1 MFSQFALKNTA
12 SDKTN
17 WLKMEIFFLWRP
29 LFLLHSMSKD
39 QGRRE
44 KLMKNERKYELEPG

>member
-17 WLKMEIFFLWRP
+17 WLKMEIFFCGVL
-29 LFLLHSMSKD
+29 LLHSMSKD

>member
-1 MFSQFALKNTA
+1 
-12 SDKTN
+12 
-17 WLKMEIFFLWRP
+17 MEIFFLWRP